1 MNKHSRRGRIGLTWI
16 VGTLACLLM
25 VASFVMALQ
34 RFEQAETKEPPIR
47 PIGGTDI
54 GLYFER

>member
-1 MNKHSRRGRIGLTWI
+1 
-16 VGTLACLLM
+16 M